1 MNTDYTTADMT
12 SASNTSHTNI
22 SNKPEVKQLMI
33 VSVLWIL
40 SIGTLGYLATKT
52 EDMRIDLLLALVLMI
67 GIPFM
72 VCTYIAYRR
81 ERQRYEQHTN

>member
-12 SASNTSHTNI
+12 TASNTSHTNT

-72 VCTYIAYRR
+72 VCTYITYRR
-81 ERQRYEQHTN
+81 ERQKHEQHTN